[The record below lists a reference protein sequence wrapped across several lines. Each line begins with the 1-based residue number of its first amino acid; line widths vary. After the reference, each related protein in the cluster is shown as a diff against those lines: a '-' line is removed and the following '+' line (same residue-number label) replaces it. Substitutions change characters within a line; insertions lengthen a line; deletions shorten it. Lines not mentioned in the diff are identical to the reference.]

1 MKYINREVVGERG
14 GGERERARENKHLEL
29 VHNCVIDCVKKKSL
43 VLSLHNKSSY
53 WPVTED
59 KRPILRDSV

>member
-14 GGERERARENKHLEL
+14 GGERAGENKHLEL
-29 VHNCVIDCVKKKSL
+29 VHNCVIDCVKKKKSL

-53 WPVTED
+53 CPVTED